1 MIFRIVYVLCGALF
15 AFALT
20 KTTDISFDAPWK
32 TALILCGSGAVS
44 GLLLH
49 EILRR
54 FGDNVRLAGLG
65 SSVFIF
71 LIYYIAC
78 RKPDY
83 PTENNRQQLSEAELR
98 NIFAGFE
105 TAEDSEEDIY
115 TYDEYEETD
124 EDEVMREP
132 AGDSKPVDT
141 SFRLSDEELHR
152 HELCQ
157 VCGFKA
163 VDPMHPEKC
172 RYCFTETFAYRPSRT
187 VKYSKWI
194 RKKQLHYFSVYAADE
209 EIVFFRPPSAWG
221 FTRDPEW
228 KPIVSEEEVRQYSI
242 ENTYRSKQEK

>member
-32 TALILCGSGAVS
+32 TALILCGSGAAS

-54 FGDNVRLAGLG
+54 FGDGVRLAGLG

-71 LIYYIAC
+71 LIYYMAF

-83 PTENNRQQLSEAELR
+83 KPESNQQLSEAELR
-98 NIFAGFE
+98 SIFAGFE
-105 TAEDSEEDIY
+105 TADEDSD
-115 TYDEYEETD
+115 DDFFTD
-124 EDEVMREP
+124 EDRETD
-132 AGDSKPVDT
+132 ANQIIQELIEISKPVDT
-141 SFRLSDEELHR
+141 NIRLSDEELRR

-163 VDPMHPEKC
+163 VDPNHPEKC
-172 RYCFTETFAYRPSRT
+172 QHCFTETFAYRPSRT

-209 EIVFFRPPSAWG
+209 EIVFFRPPSSRG
-221 FTRDPEW
+221 FTPDPEW
-228 KPIVSEEEVRQYSI
+228 KPIVSEEEVRQYSK
-242 ENTYRSKQEK
+242 ENTYNSKR